1 MYILALILVAEVFV
15 WLVFWLT
22 FRPLKRFKKSHAEG
36 KSDGRKEEVDSK
48 SDKATQ
54 QGA

>member
-1 MYILALILVAEVFV
+1 MNLEFILIAEVLM

-22 FRPLKRFKKSHAEG
+22 FRPLKRFKKSRAEG

-54 QGA
+54 QSA